1 MMDKKTYNNYCEKLA
16 NVLGLERL
24 KILSLNQRNSL
35 NNQLNDLL
43 EEHDKNID
51 TITKEEIIGR
61 YDLVTKHIYPNEF
74 VEMTEDLEN
83 KNLKS

>member
-1 MMDKKTYNNYCEKLA
+1 MDKKTYNNYCEKLA